1 MAYGMVIRD
10 VAAAEALH
18 ARDWYEKAR
27 AGLGKRFHEAV
38 SIALDDV
45 QAAPSKFRLHTGSY
59 RHAPVIGFP
68 YAVIYRMVGRTIVV
82 VSIFHLKRKPRTRFK
97 R

>member
-1 MAYGMVIRD
+1 MAYRLVIRD
-10 VAAAEALH
+10 MAAAEAVR

-27 AGLGKRFHEAV
+27 VGLGKRFHEAV

-45 QAAPSKFRLHTGSY
+45 QAAPAKFRLRTGSY

-68 YAVIYRMVGRTIVV
+68 YAVIYRMDGRTVVV
-82 VSIFHLKRKPRTRFK
+82 VSIFHLKRKPRSRFK
-97 R
+97 